1 MQARKSRA
9 IRRDGSMGLA
19 STLSLWVS
27 TETTTRILAVV
38 FLLPQLPQCFQR
50 DSEILALGRS
60 EISAGRVKEL
70 FRSAAHSGWRESVE
84 NAGDMPF

>member
-1 MQARKSRA
+1 
-9 IRRDGSMGLA
+9 
-19 STLSLWVS
+19 VS

-60 EISAGRVKEL
+60 EISEGRVKEI
-70 FRSAAHSGWRESVE
+70 FRSAAHGGMKKTLGFVLKVVSLLIWRF
-84 NAGDMPF
+84 GDGDRRKSS